1 MVKTKILT
9 CDSFLKDL
17 CSDSKIQRVLWML
30 CGSTFVILATFPRK
44 KKEVWAEIEGGKA
57 VRFTRRE
64 HREGRDNEQMH
75 KCQKLLDNCEESE
88 VGWSPGDKDV

>member
-44 KKEVWAEIEGGKA
+44 KKKFELRLKEE
-57 VRFTRRE
+57 
-64 HREGRDNEQMH
+64 
-75 KCQKLLDNCEESE
+75 KLLDLQEESTE
-88 VGWSPGDKDV
+88 KAEITSKCINARNC

>member
-1 MVKTKILT
+1 MGALWKHL
-9 CDSFLKDL
+9 CDSGNI
-17 CSDSKIQRVLWML
+17 SQ
-30 CGSTFVILATFPRK
+30 K